1 MINAVTHRF
10 NLFLVALISLGVLDG
25 LWLGVLMGGF
35 YKTQLSLI
43 ARMSGDKLAPLW
55 GPALFVYVLLA
66 FGIVGFVVPRNYG
79 EVSIVRGALFGLV
92 VYGVYDL
99 TNLATLKSWPVALTL
114 IDVVWGAF
122 ASAVTTWLVSIAHR
136 VLR

>member
-1 MINAVTHRF
+1 MTHRF
-10 NLFLVALISLGVLDG
+10 NLFLVALVSFGILDG

-43 ARMSGDKLAPLW
+43 ARMSGDRLAPLW

-66 FGIVGFVVPRNYG
+66 FGIVAFVVPRNYG

-99 TNLATLKSWPVALTL
+99 TNLATLRSWSVALTV
-114 IDVVWGAF
+114 IDILWGAS
-122 ASAVTTWLVSIAHR
+122 ASAMATWIVSIAHR
-136 VLR
+136 MLR

>member
-1 MINAVTHRF
+1 MTHRF
-10 NLFLVALISLGVLDG
+10 NLFLVALVSFGVLDG

-66 FGIVGFVVPRNYG
+66 FGIVAFVVPRNYE
-79 EVSIVRGALFGLV
+79 EVSIARGALFGLI

-99 TNLATLKSWPVALTL
+99 TNLATLRAWPIVLTL
-114 IDVVWGAF
+114 IDIAWGAT
-122 ASAVTTWLVSIAHR
+122 ASAAATW
-136 VLR
+136 

>member
-1 MINAVTHRF
+1 MSHRF
-10 NLFLVALISLGVLDG
+10 NLFLVALVSFGLLDG

-66 FGIVGFVVPRNYG
+66 FGIVAFVLPRNY
-79 EVSIVRGALFGLV
+79 EEASIVRGALFGV
-92 VYGVYDL
+92 IVYGVYDL
-99 TNLATLKSWPVALTL
+99 TNLATLRGWPVALTL
-114 IDVVWGAF
+114 IDILWGAV
-122 ASAVTTWLVSIAHR
+122 ASAAATWIVSVAHR
-136 VLR
+136 MLR

>member
-1 MINAVTHRF
+1 MTHRF
-10 NLFLVALISLGVLDG
+10 YLFLVALTSFGLLDG

-35 YKTQLSLI
+35 YGTQLSLI

-66 FGIVGFVVPRNYG
+66 FGIVGLVLPRNYADP
-79 EVSIVRGALFGLV
+79 SIARGALFGLV

-99 TNLATLKSWPVALTL
+99 TNLATLRGWPVALTL
-114 IDVVWGAF
+114 IDIAWGAT
-122 ASAVTTWLVSIAHR
+122 ASAITTWIVSIAHR
-136 VLR
+136 LLR